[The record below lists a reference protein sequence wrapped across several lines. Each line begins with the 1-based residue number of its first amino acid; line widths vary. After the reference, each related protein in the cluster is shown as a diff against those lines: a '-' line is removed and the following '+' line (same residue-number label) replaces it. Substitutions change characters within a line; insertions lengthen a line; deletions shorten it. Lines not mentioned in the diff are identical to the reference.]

1 MKVESYFMDIM
12 LKITNSFVC
21 LNVFFPL
28 TREGHWSQNMPWI
41 VCQLLANFFHVSSN
55 STRSLST
62 RVSFWFPKWQIKL
75 FIYFYFASLQI
86 HCYII
91 KTMTKIEWIK
101 ITMMRR
107 PKRNYV
113 AYRYIN
119 LIGLLRYNFTRYYIK
134 TINYY
139 FIRILA
145 VLRILV
151 QKIKWIPEEFFGS
164 HKIIYII
171 INSPILSSWKH
182 MHNSP

>member
-91 KTMTKIEWIK
+91 KTMTKIERIK

-113 AYRYIN
+113 AYSYIN
-119 LIGLLRYNFTRYYIK
+119 LIGLLRYNFTRYYMK
-134 TINYY
+134 TINKLLLYKDSNS
-139 FIRILA
+139 A
-145 VLRILV
+145 
-151 QKIKWIPEEFFGS
+151 KNFGS
-164 HKIIYII
+164 QNKMNTWGIFWESQNNIHHY
-171 INSPILSSWKH
+171 
-182 MHNSP
+182 